1 MPPDSGFKAVLL
13 AIGLMVVMNGIL
25 FFRSYIRPSNGKA
38 SYNERQKYI
47 AGAMDRAAT
56 ACLVA
61 GFVTPQTRLSDLMLN
76 VDNDTRSMVILLIW
90 ILVAMGLH
98 LLGAVIVAR
107 VKD

>member
-1 MPPDSGFKAVLL
+1 MLL
-13 AIGLMVVMNGIL
+13 AIALMIVINSVL
-25 FFRSYIRPSNGKA
+25 FFRSYIRPSNGKS

-61 GFVTPQTRLSDLMLN
+61 GFVTPQTRLSDLLLN
-76 VDNDTRSMVILLIW
+76 IGDDTKSVIVLLIW
-90 ILVAMGLH
+90 ILVAVALH
-98 LLGAVIVAR
+98 LLGATIVAR